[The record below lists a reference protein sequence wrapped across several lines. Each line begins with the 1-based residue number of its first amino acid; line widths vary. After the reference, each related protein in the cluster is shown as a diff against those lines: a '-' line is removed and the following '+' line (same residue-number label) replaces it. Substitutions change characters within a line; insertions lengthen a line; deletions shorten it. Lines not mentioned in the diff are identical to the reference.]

1 MMVGISDNKKCIRK
15 KADSGM
21 SIPILSPLAF

>member
-1 MMVGISDNKKCIRK
+1 MVGISDNKKCIRK

-21 SIPILSPLAF
+21 NIAILSSLAL